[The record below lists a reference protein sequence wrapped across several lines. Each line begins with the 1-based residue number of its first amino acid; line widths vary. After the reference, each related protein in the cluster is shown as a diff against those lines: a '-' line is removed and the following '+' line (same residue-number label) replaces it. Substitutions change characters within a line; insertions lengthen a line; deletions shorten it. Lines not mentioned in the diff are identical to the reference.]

1 MAILQPMTSE
11 EYTKKYGVEPFASA
25 ASTQPEIET
34 QPKRNL
40 LQNLGQV
47 GVGVGKSFT
56 GATKGMASLGENIGD
71 AISTKVFGDKTL
83 APKFSE
89 SIPKNLYEPTNTAQK
104 VGKFAGDVAQF
115 VAPGGAVTKVTK
127 GLQVGTKVAS
137 KLNLGTKAANIVSKG
152 VDLGVR
158 SAGEG
163 LTAGGVSAVQ
173 RGEFNKESRDV
184 AILSAIFPA
193 AGKLA
198 AGMKVKIGEKA
209 APRIINSLIKPLK
222 KDMAYG
228 KNPGMAVAKEKILAN
243 SLDDLETKIGEKL
256 GTRLTEYEQKL
267 AQSKTPFNLQSVLKP
282 LDDIIDKAVRQNN
295 QAAVNRLQEVKQ
307 ALTTNLLKSTDD
319 TGKIIITPGMPK
331 NLSNLTATEIREFKQ
346 AVGELTRFTGNMSDD
361 ELVNKAL
368 KQVYGQA
375 DEILNKAVPESKGL
389 SSRIADLISAKT
401 ATKYRNEL
409 MERQNL
415 LQFTPKVIGGAGIAM
430 SIFTGGNP
438 VPAIIGLGIAG
449 MEKAMSTPAFKTR
462 FASWLASA
470 SNEQKRELIQK
481 APWIK
486 GTIQKMISD

>member
-11 EYTKKYGVEPFASA
+11 EYKKKYGVEPFASA

-56 GATKGMASLGENIGD
+56 GAAKGMASLGENIGD

-104 VGKFAGDVAQF
+104 VGKFVGDVAQF
-115 VAPGGAVTKVTK
+115 AVPGGAVTKGTQTVLKTGLLADKATK
-127 GLQVGTKVAS
+127 LQKGIGL
-137 KLNLGTKAANIVSKG
+137 
-152 VDLGVR
+152 
-158 SAGEG
+158 AGQGLAEG
-163 LTAGGVSAVQ
+163 LTAGSVSAVQ
-173 RGEFNKESRDV
+173 KGEFDKESRDV

-198 AGMKVKIGEKA
+198 TGMKVKIGEKA

-228 KNPGMAVAKEKILAN
+228 KNPGMAVAKEKILAS
-243 SLDDLETKIGEKL
+243 SLDDLEAKVGE
-256 GTRLTEYEQKL
+256 RLTKRLSEYEQKL
-267 AQSKTPFNLQSVLKP
+267 AQSKKTFDIQNVVKP
-282 LDDIIDKAVRQNN
+282 LDDVIDKAVRQNN

-346 AVGELTRFTGNMSDD
+346 AVGELTKFTGNMSDD
-361 ELVNKAL
+361 ELINKAL

-449 MEKAMSTPAFKTR
+449 LEKAMSTPAFKTR
-462 FASWLASA
+462 FASWLAGA
-470 SNEQKRELIQK
+470 SIEQKRELIKK